1 MSCAQPPP
9 NYAVQIFE
17 ALNILEGYPIGS
29 PGWEHNSVNHLHHFI
44 VSLSA
49 LLSAAAVL
57 ATTLQVSVLA

>member
-1 MSCAQPPP
+1 M
-9 NYAVQIFE
+9 QIFE

-49 LLSAAAVL
+49 FLSAAAVL
-57 ATTLQVSVLA
+57 ATTLQVSVLACQHDVHSGR